1 MVYILMPLVKKRR
14 NKEIEY
20 TVQEI
25 LKSKAKSR
33 IYTYLLR
40 KNGARAEE
48 IIKGTKLHPST
59 VRETLSKM
67 YKSKLV
73 YRKKI
78 KNDSIGKN
86 PYLYYPIAPIEL
98 LKRYTHE
105 IEDNLNKFANLSF
118 SNNRNKK
125 YKPVRIKIYDGVD

>member
-1 MVYILMPLVKKRR
+1 MLVTSKLRH
-14 NKEIEY
+14 KEIEH

-33 IYTYLLR
+33 IYLYLLR
-40 KNGARAEE
+40 KNGARTEQ

-78 KNDSIGKN
+78 KNDCIGKN
-86 PYLYYPIAPIEL
+86 PYMYYPITPVEL

-105 IEDNLNKFANLSF
+105 IEDNLNKLASLGF
-118 SNNRNKK
+118 SKNRNKRHR
-125 YKPVRIKIYDGVD
+125 PVKIEIFYDGVDQT